1 MAIKAELR
9 LGIRDFNA
17 NLDRASQNVKQKA
30 GEMKKDTKGIG
41 RSLVDDIKAA
51 LPALSFAALGAGI
64 KAALTRADDIADLKI
79 ALGETAET
87 LQRVD
92 YAAQQTASVGV
103 EDLAKAMIKLEKNLG
118 DLDNKAA
125 TEALAN
131 FGVTAAELARMPLD
145 EKLIALSGAFQKA
158 RAEGT
163 GVKDIMDLLGRS
175 GASLI
180 PMLAQS
186 EEALRDLFEGAPAVA
201 DELID
206 RMAVLNDQF
215 DGMIA
220 KAKSLG
226 MEAVGG
232 LAGWAELIGDV
243 ASEGSLDAGFAKY
256 ESRDA
261 ERMRGMA
268 DQRRAKEA
276 QAEALERQQAAA
288 AAQAAADEREKAGEE
303 AEKSIAKIKEELESE
318 GLDLLPDDEKIAA
331 LQSKLAKMLRET
343 VGLFSLK
350 FETSTAGLE
359 QLALAREGNAALPA
373 EGQNSAQEAYEWLA
387 KSRDIEKEIA
397 DLKSKTV
404 KEELDAA
411 KKREDE
417 LAAAREQAA
426 AGGFAL
432 LDPEQQAARLREQLE
447 GALGL
452 KVGSSA
458 DLERGLATQRQA
470 VADAKASGDTEAEMA
485 ALERLSESQRLAKE
499 FSDSASALAPEA
511 PAGGVGSLA
520 GLVNQIFGR
529 DPQAQQVEVLNRV
542 ADIAK
547 QQRDRLDTVIKKMDE
562 QPPVVKF
569 ADF

>member
-1 MAIKAELR
+1 MAIQAELR

-17 NLDRASQNVKQKA
+17 NLDRATQNVRQKA
-30 GEMKKDTKGIG
+30 GEMKREGGGVG
-41 RSLVDDIKAA
+41 RSLADGIKGA
-51 LPALSFAALGAGI
+51 LPAISFAALGAGI
-64 KAALTRADDIADLKI
+64 KASLQRADDIADLKI

-118 DLDNKAA
+118 DLDNKEA

-186 EEALRDLFEGAPAVA
+186 EDALRDLFEGAPAVA

-215 DGMIA
+215 DGLVT
-220 KAKSLG
+220 KAKSSG
-226 MEAVGG
+226 IGIVGAWG
-232 LAGWAELIGDV
+232 EVGTFLADL
-243 ASEGSLDAGFAKY
+243 ASSGSLEKALLNFDDRQIEALK
-256 ESRDA
+256 SITSQRD
-261 ERMRGMA
+261 GK
-268 DQRRAKEA
+268 DA

-303 AEKSIAKIKEELESE
+303 AEKSIAKIKDELEAE

-331 LQSKLAKMLRET
+331 LQAKLEKMLQDT
-343 VGLFSLK
+343 VGLFSLN

-359 QLALAREGNAALPA
+359 KLALAREANPNLPA

-387 KSRDIEKEIA
+387 KSRDLEKEIA
-397 DLKSKTV
+397 DLKAKTA
-404 KEELDAA
+404 KDEADAA
-411 KKREDE
+411 KKRADD
-417 LAAAREQAA
+417 LASAREQAE

-432 LDPEQQAARLREQLE
+432 LDPEAQAARLREQLE
-447 GALGL
+447 GALGF

-458 DLERGLATQRQA
+458 DIKKGLSLQRIKVEQA
-470 VADAKASGDTEAEMA
+470 RMRGDTEAEKA
-485 ALERLSESQRLAKE
+485 ALDDLNESQRLAKE

-520 GLVNQIFGR
+520 GLVNQMFGR
-529 DPQAQQVEVLNRV
+529 DPQAQQVDLLNQAV
-542 ADIAK
+542 GLAK
-547 QQRDRLDTVIKKMDE
+547 EQRDRLDKVLIKMDQ
-562 QPPVVKF
+562 QPPVVAF
-569 ADF
+569 GGF